1 MSKDKIKKRKTYD
14 LRLTRTE
21 LAHIRDLFSV
31 VLPPDTKKS
40 LSQLLAELE
49 DRVYVEDKL
58 WSKISDLLEVAGVP
72 SGEESPDF
80 IVAPIAPPPMGVFPL
95 SVDDVSEEDSETTQD
110 EE

>member
-21 LAHIRDLFSV
+21 LAHLRDLFGV
-31 VLPPDTKKS
+31 VLPPDTKKTI
-40 LSQLLAELE
+40 SQHLAEVE

-58 WSKISDLLEVAGVP
+58 WTKLTDLLGQADIPHGDEA
-72 SGEESPDF
+72 PDF
-80 IVAPIAPPPMGVFPL
+80 IIAPTAPPPMGVFPL
-95 SVDDVSEEDSETTQD
+95 SVDDVGEEEVADD